1 MNMPETKCRIIPAR
15 ARMLPLILLFAA
27 GAVSIA
33 RADDGMVDV
42 RSLPR
47 LDGAVEDVAR
57 TESYRLKYGVPTV
70 VAITTAATRKLLAT
84 DGWVPYLRPLDEKS
98 SSLTFKKAQQGL
110 YVSFSQGLGR
120 PDQSAVYYSAERITA
135 NVPFPPDATDI
146 IFDEH
151 RPYLGCIAPAAFDV
165 TLDFYRKEMAAIGWK
180 PLSATDAV
188 ARWPNALL
196 SERVENGARA
206 YYSHDD
212 GTGFYRQAPVMLT
225 LQRRD
230 DGRTAVDIRV
240 APFALPQTLEADSE
254 MAALPRPKPSKTAQ
268 SIGDS
273 NSPRRKLEVA
283 VIAELAP
290 TLAFFRKEL
299 AARNWKEEAA
309 GAVITADEVTLNFS
323 SAEENAVLKLGRRYD
338 MTLANLATQL
348 KESAIAARA
357 KAKKDADDNF
367 FKNAEAAAKQVIA
380 ADEVRRTAQAAN
392 LSDAPLH
399 ALADNSKPVPL
410 PENAENV
417 KFDGADGRLE
427 FDSSSSV
434 RVIAGFYRDSLKSQ
448 GWKEQ
453 PSVINKSNMVVMEF
467 SRGGKALSFTA
478 MQMGPKVNVSA
489 DGSGLVMANA
499 KTAGKPTAAGA
510 RVSSEPADK
519 GTDKGTDQVLEADA
533 DSALPVPKQ
542 HTMSSI
548 GTGKV
553 PGSNAP
559 IRKELEASIP
569 AELNNVLGFYRT
581 ELGKLG
587 WKEATEGAV
596 VTPDQVQLAFIS
608 PDGPATLK
616 LGRSNGETSVS
627 LAQKYP
633 AVAAKADF
641 VPKPGQ
647 AKLVFGNLGGG
658 EATVSINKQTIKIAG
673 GAGGP
678 QSPKPPMLDLP
689 PGKYQYTLKV
699 AGGPTRTN
707 QIEID
712 AGDTWGLM
720 VAPGGD
726 VLPLHMY

>member
-1 MNMPETKCRIIPAR
+1 MSGITHGTQIPVR
-15 ARMLPLILLFAA
+15 KFLLACLL
-27 GAVSIA
+27 VSMVGVPVA
-33 RADDGMVDV
+33 CADDGMVDV
-42 RSLPR
+42 RKLPR
-47 LDGAVEDVAR
+47 LEGAVEDTSR
-57 TESYRLKYGVPTV
+57 TRPDSMSYGVPTV
-70 VAITTAATRKLLAT
+70 VAVTSAATRKLLAA
-84 DGWVPYLRPLDEKS
+84 DGWAPYLRPLDENS
-98 SSLTFKKAQQGL
+98 SSLTFKKAQQAL
-110 YVSFSQGLGR
+110 NVSFTQGLGR
-120 PDQSAVYYSAERITA
+120 PDQSVVYYTADRITA
-135 NVPFPPDATDI
+135 NVPFPPDATDVV
-146 IFDEH
+146 FDEH
-151 RPYLGCIAPAAFDV
+151 RPYLGCIAPAALDATFD
-165 TLDFYRKEMAAIGWK
+165 FFRKEMAAIGWK
-180 PLSATDAV
+180 PLSAADAE
-188 ARWPNALL
+188 AHWPGAELN
-196 SERVENGARA
+196 ETIENGVRA
-206 YYSHDD
+206 YYTHAD
-212 GTGFYRQAPVMLT
+212 GESFYRQRPIMLS
-225 LQRRD
+225 LRRRD
-230 DGRTAVDIRV
+230 DGRTGVDIRV
-240 APFALPQTLEADSE
+240 ATFALQPLEPESE
-254 MAALPRPKPSKTAQ
+254 MAGLPRPKPAPSARGVGSST
-268 SIGDS
+268 SD
-273 NSPRRKLEVA
+273 RRQIDVA
-283 VIAELAP
+283 VIGELAP
-290 TLAFFRKEL
+290 VLAFYRREL
-299 AARNWKEEAA
+299 ATRNWQEESN
-309 GAVITADEVTLNFS
+309 GAVVAADNVVLNFS
-323 SAEENAVLKLGRRYD
+323 SAEQTATLKLSRKYD
-338 MTLANLATQL
+338 MTLVNLVTQVKDAVL
-348 KESAIAARA
+348 AARA

-367 FKNAEAAAKQVIA
+367 FKNAESAAKQIMA
-380 ADEVRRTAQAAN
+380 ADEVRRAAQAAN
-392 LSDAPLH
+392 LSDAPLR

-417 KFDGADGRLE
+417 KFDGDKGQLE
-427 FDSSSSV
+427 FDSGSSV
-434 RVIAGFYRDSLKSQ
+434 KAIAAFYRGALKSQ

-467 SRGGKALSFTA
+467 SRSGKELSFTA

-489 DGSGLVMANA
+489 DGSGLLMANA
-499 KTAGKPTAAGA
+499 KLAGKPAAAGTQA
-510 RVSSEPADK
+510 TGETTAK
-519 GTDKGTDQVLEADA
+519 AADQVLEADA

-559 IRKELEASIP
+559 IRRELEASIP

-596 VTPDQVQLAFIS
+596 VKPDQVQLAFTS

-616 LGRSNGETSVS
+616 LGRNNGETSVN

-673 GAGGP
+673 GVGGP

-699 AGGPTRTN
+699 AGGPARNN

-720 VAPGGD
+720 VAPSGD

>member
-1 MNMPETKCRIIPAR
+1 
-15 ARMLPLILLFAA
+15 
-27 GAVSIA
+27 
-33 RADDGMVDV
+33 
-42 RSLPR
+42 
-47 LDGAVEDVAR
+47 
-57 TESYRLKYGVPTV
+57 
-70 VAITTAATRKLLAT
+70 
-84 DGWVPYLRPLDEKS
+84 
-98 SSLTFKKAQQGL
+98 
-110 YVSFSQGLGR
+110 
-120 PDQSAVYYSAERITA
+120 
-135 NVPFPPDATDI
+135 
-146 IFDEH
+146 
-151 RPYLGCIAPAAFDV
+151 
-165 TLDFYRKEMAAIGWK
+165 
-180 PLSATDAV
+180 
-188 ARWPNALL
+188 
-196 SERVENGARA
+196 
-206 YYSHDD
+206 
-212 GTGFYRQAPVMLT
+212 MLT
-225 LQRRD
+225 LLRRD

-240 APFALPQTLEADSE
+240 APFALPQQL
-254 MAALPRPKPSKTAQ
+254 
-268 SIGDS
+268 
-273 NSPRRKLEVA
+273 
-283 VIAELAP
+283 ELARETAGLPVP
-290 TLAFFRKEL
+290 THTPGFGSEGSSDSVRRRVYGEIDAGMPAVLAFYRREL
-299 AARNWKEEAA
+299 AARDWKEEPS
-309 GAVITADEVTLNFS
+309 GAVTTPDEVIVNFS
-323 SAEENAVLKLGRRYD
+323 SADQTGTLKLGHKYD
-338 MTLANLATQL
+338 LTLLNLVTQL
-348 KESAIAARA
+348 KESAMAARA

-367 FKNAEAAAKQVIA
+367 FKNAEAAAKQIIA

-399 ALADNSKPVPL
+399 SLADPSKPVPL
-410 PENAENV
+410 PDNAENV
-417 KFDGADGRLE
+417 KFDGDKGQLE
-427 FDSSSSV
+427 FDSGSSV
-434 RVIAGFYRDSLKSQ
+434 KAIAAFYRGTLKSQ

-453 PSVINKSNMVVMEF
+453 PLGINKPNMVTMDF
-467 SRGGKALSFTA
+467 SRAGKALSFTA

-499 KTAGKPTAAGA
+499 KMAGKAAVAGA
-510 RVSSEPADK
+510 QATGETTAKAP
-519 GTDKGTDQVLEADA
+519 DQVLEADA

-559 IRKELEASIP
+559 IRRELEASIP

-596 VTPDQVQLAFIS
+596 VKPDQVQLAFAS

-616 LGRSNGETSVS
+616 LGRSNGETSVN

-633 AVAAKADF
+633 DVAAKADF

-647 AKLVFGNLGGG
+647 AKLVFGNMGGG
-658 EATVSINKQTIKIAG
+658 EATVSINKQTIKLAA

-699 AGGPTRTN
+699 AGGPARSN

-720 VAPGGD
+720 VAPSGD

>member
-1 MNMPETKCRIIPAR
+1 MSGITHGMQVPAR
-15 ARMLPLILLFAA
+15 KLLLACLL
-27 GAVSIA
+27 VSMVCVPVA

-42 RSLPR
+42 RTLPR
-47 LDGAVEDVAR
+47 LEGAVEETSR
-57 TESYRLKYGVPTV
+57 TESYRLNYSVPTV
-70 VAITTAATRKLLAT
+70 VAVTRAAIQKLLAA
-84 DGWVPYLRPLDEKS
+84 DGWIPYLRPLEEKS
-98 SSLTFKKAQQGL
+98 PSLTFKKAQQGL

-120 PDQSAVYYSAERITA
+120 PDQSTVYYSASRITA
-135 NVPFPPDATDI
+135 NVPFPPGATDI
-146 IFDEH
+146 VFDER
-151 RPYLGCIAPAAFDV
+151 RPYLGCVAPTAVEA

-180 PLSATDAV
+180 PLSAAEAT
-188 ARWPNALL
+188 ARWPNAQF
-196 SERVENGARA
+196 SETIENGVRA
-206 YYSHDD
+206 YYTHDD
-212 GTGFYRQAPVMLT
+212 SAGFYRQEPVVLT
-225 LQRRD
+225 LLRRD
-230 DGRTAVDIRV
+230 DGRTAVEIRE

-254 MAALPRPKPSKTAQ
+254 MAGLPRPKPSKTALGT
-268 SIGDS
+268 GDS
-273 NSPRRKLEVA
+273 NSPRRKLDVA
-283 VIAELAP
+283 VMAELPP
-290 TLAFFRKEL
+290 TLAFYRKEL
-299 AARNWKEEAA
+299 AARNWTEDTDAA
-309 GAVITADEVTLNFS
+309 AVTPDDVTLKFT
-323 SAEENAVLKLGRRYD
+323 SAEQTATLKLGRKYD
-338 MTLANLATQL
+338 LTIVNLVTQL

-367 FKNAEAAAKQVIA
+367 FKNAEAAAKQIIA
-380 ADEVRRTAQAAN
+380 ADEVRRAAQAAN
-392 LSDAPLH
+392 LSDAPLR
-399 ALADNSKPVPL
+399 ALPDNSKPVPL

-417 KFDGADGRLE
+417 KFDGGKGQLE
-427 FDSSSSV
+427 FDSGSSV
-434 RVIAGFYRDSLKSQ
+434 KAIAAFYRGTLKSQ

-467 SRGGKALSFTA
+467 SRTGKALSFTA

-489 DGSGLVMANA
+489 DGSGLVMTTA
-499 KTAGKPTAAGA
+499 KVADKPAAAGTQA
-510 RVSSEPADK
+510 TGETTAK
-519 GTDKGTDQVLEADA
+519 AADQVLEADA

-559 IRKELEASIP
+559 IRRELEASIP

-587 WKEATEGAV
+587 WKEVAEGAV
-596 VTPDQVQLAFIS
+596 VKPDQARLAFTT
-608 PDGPATLK
+608 PDGPAALK
-616 LGRSNGETSVS
+616 LGRSNGETSVN

-633 AVAAKADF
+633 DVAAKADF

-647 AKLVFGNLGGG
+647 AKLVFGNMGGS
-658 EATVSINKQTIKIAG
+658 EATISINKQTIKITG

-689 PGKYQYTLKV
+689 PGKYPYTLKV
-699 AGGPTRTN
+699 AGGPSRTS

-720 VAPGGD
+720 VAPSGD

>member
-1 MNMPETKCRIIPAR
+1 
-15 ARMLPLILLFAA
+15 
-27 GAVSIA
+27 V
-33 RADDGMVDV
+33 
-42 RSLPR
+42 
-47 LDGAVEDVAR
+47 
-57 TESYRLKYGVPTV
+57 
-70 VAITTAATRKLLAT
+70 
-84 DGWVPYLRPLDEKS
+84 
-98 SSLTFKKAQQGL
+98 
-110 YVSFSQGLGR
+110 
-120 PDQSAVYYSAERITA
+120 
-135 NVPFPPDATDI
+135 
-146 IFDEH
+146 FDEH
-151 RPYLGCIAPAAFDV
+151 RPYLGCIAPAALDA
-165 TLDFYRKEMAAIGWK
+165 TLDFFRKEMAAIGWQ
-180 PLSATDAV
+180 PLSAADAE
-188 ARWPNALL
+188 AHWPGAELN
-196 SERVENGARA
+196 ETIENGVRA
-206 YYSHDD
+206 YYTHADSKS
-212 GTGFYRQAPVMLT
+212 FYRQRPIMLS
-225 LQRRD
+225 LRRRD
-230 DGRTAVDIRV
+230 DGRTSVDIRV
-240 APFALPQTLEADSE
+240 ATFALQPLEPESE
-254 MAALPRPKPSKTAQ
+254 MAGLPRPKPAPSARGVGSST
-268 SIGDS
+268 SD
-273 NSPRRKLEVA
+273 RRQIDVA

-290 TLAFFRKEL
+290 VLAFYRREL
-299 AARNWKEEAA
+299 AARNWQEASD
-309 GAVITADEVTLNFS
+309 GAVVAADNVVLNFS
-323 SAEENAVLKLGRRYD
+323 SAEQTATLKLSRKYD
-338 MTLANLATQL
+338 MTLVNLVTQVKDSVL
-348 KESAIAARA
+348 AARA
-357 KAKKDADDNF
+357 KAKKDTDDNF
-367 FKNAEAAAKQVIA
+367 FKNAEATAKQMIA
-380 ADEVRRTAQAAN
+380 ADEVRRAAQAAN

-399 ALADNSKPVPL
+399 ALADDTRPVPL

-417 KFDGADGRLE
+417 KFDGGKGQLE
-427 FDSSSSV
+427 FDSGSSV
-434 RVIAGFYRDSLKSQ
+434 KAIAAFYRGALKSQ
-448 GWKEQ
+448 GWKEE
-453 PSVINKSNMVVMEF
+453 PLGINKPNMVTMDF
-467 SRGGKALSFTA
+467 SRAGKALSFTA

-499 KTAGKPTAAGA
+499 KMAGKPAATGA
-510 RVSSEPADK
+510 QASGEPAAK
-519 GTDKGTDQVLEADA
+519 AADQVLEADA

-596 VTPDQVQLAFIS
+596 VKPDQVQLAFVS

-616 LGRSNGETSVS
+616 LGRSNGETSVN

-633 AVAAKADF
+633 AVATKADF

-658 EATVSINKQTIKIAG
+658 EATVSINKQTIRIAG

-699 AGGPTRTN
+699 AGGPARSN

-720 VAPGGD
+720 VAPSGD

>member
-1 MNMPETKCRIIPAR
+1 MTATTHGTQVPAR
-15 ARMLPLILLFAA
+15 KFLLACLL
-27 GAVSIA
+27 VSMVGVPAA

-42 RSLPR
+42 RTLPR
-47 LDGAVEDVAR
+47 LEGAVEDTAR
-57 TESYRLKYGVPTV
+57 TRPDSVSYGVSTV
-70 VAITTAATRKLLAT
+70 VAVTSVATRQLLAA
-84 DGWVPYLRPLDEKS
+84 DGWVPYIRPLDEKS
-98 SSLTFKKAQQGL
+98 TSLTFKKAQQGL
-110 YVSFSQGLGR
+110 HVSFTQGLGR
-120 PDQSAVYYSAERITA
+120 PDRSVVYYSADRITA
-135 NVPFPPDATDI
+135 NVPFPPDATDVV
-146 IFDEH
+146 FDEH
-151 RPYLGCIAPAAFDV
+151 RPYLGCIAPAALDA
-165 TLDFYRKEMAAIGWK
+165 TLDFFRKEMAAIGWQ
-180 PLSATDAV
+180 PLSAADAE
-188 ARWPNALL
+188 AHWPGAELN
-196 SERVENGARA
+196 ETIENGVRA
-206 YYSHDD
+206 YYAHTDSKS
-212 GTGFYRQAPVMLT
+212 FYRQRPIMLS
-225 LQRRD
+225 LRRRD
-230 DGRTAVDIRV
+230 DGRTSVDIRV
-240 APFALPQTLEADSE
+240 ATFALQPLEPESE
-254 MAALPRPKPSKTAQ
+254 MAGLPRPKPAPSARGVGSST
-268 SIGDS
+268 SD
-273 NSPRRKLEVA
+273 RRQIDVA

-290 TLAFFRKEL
+290 VLAFYRREL
-299 AARNWKEEAA
+299 ATRNWQEESN
-309 GAVITADEVTLNFS
+309 GAVVAADNVMLNFS
-323 SAEENAVLKLGRRYD
+323 SAEQTATLKLSRKYD
-338 MTLANLATQL
+338 MTLVNLVTQV
-348 KESAIAARA
+348 KDSVMAARA

-367 FKNAEAAAKQVIA
+367 FKNAEAAAKQIMA
-380 ADEVRRTAQAAN
+380 ADEVRRAAQAAN

-399 ALADNSKPVPL
+399 ALADDTKPVPL

-417 KFDGADGRLE
+417 KFDGGKGQLE
-427 FDSSSSV
+427 FDSGSSV
-434 RVIAGFYRDSLKSQ
+434 KAIAAFYRGALKSQ

-453 PSVINKSNMVVMEF
+453 ALGINKPNMVTMDF
-467 SRGGKALSFTA
+467 SRAGKALSFTA

-499 KTAGKPTAAGA
+499 KVAGKPAAAGA
-510 RVSSEPADK
+510 QATSETTVKAA
-519 GTDKGTDQVLEADA
+519 DQVLEADA

-559 IRKELEASIP
+559 IRRELEASIP

-596 VTPDQVQLAFIS
+596 VKPDQAQLAFTT

-616 LGRSNGETSVS
+616 LGRSNDETSVN

-633 AVAAKADF
+633 DVAAKADF

-658 EATVSINKQTIKIAG
+658 EATVSINKQTIRIAS

-699 AGGPTRTN
+699 AGGPARTN

-720 VAPGGD
+720 VAPDGD

>member
-1 MNMPETKCRIIPAR
+1 M
-15 ARMLPLILLFAA
+15 
-27 GAVSIA
+27 
-33 RADDGMVDV
+33 
-42 RSLPR
+42 
-47 LDGAVEDVAR
+47 
-57 TESYRLKYGVPTV
+57 
-70 VAITTAATRKLLAT
+70 
-84 DGWVPYLRPLDEKS
+84 
-98 SSLTFKKAQQGL
+98 
-110 YVSFSQGLGR
+110 
-120 PDQSAVYYSAERITA
+120 
-135 NVPFPPDATDI
+135 
-146 IFDEH
+146 
-151 RPYLGCIAPAAFDV
+151 
-165 TLDFYRKEMAAIGWK
+165 
-180 PLSATDAV
+180 
-188 ARWPNALL
+188 
-196 SERVENGARA
+196 
-206 YYSHDD
+206 
-212 GTGFYRQAPVMLT
+212 
-225 LQRRD
+225 
-230 DGRTAVDIRV
+230 
-240 APFALPQTLEADSE
+240 
-254 MAALPRPKPSKTAQ
+254 
-268 SIGDS
+268 
-273 NSPRRKLEVA
+273 
-283 VIAELAP
+283 
-290 TLAFFRKEL
+290 
-299 AARNWKEEAA
+299 
-309 GAVITADEVTLNFS
+309 ITADEVTLNFS

-673 GAGGP
+673 GTGGP
-678 QSPKPPMLDLP
+678 NRPSRRCSICRQASIN
-689 PGKYQYTLKV
+689 
-699 AGGPTRTN
+699 TR
-707 QIEID
+707 
-712 AGDTWGLM
+712 
-720 VAPGGD
+720 
-726 VLPLHMY
+726 

>member
-1 MNMPETKCRIIPAR
+1 MSGTTHGMQLLAR
-15 ARMLPLILLFAA
+15 QFLLACLL
-27 GAVSIA
+27 VSMVGVPVA

-42 RSLPR
+42 RTLPR
-47 LDGAVEDVAR
+47 LEGAVEETSR
-57 TESYRLKYGVPTV
+57 TESYRLNYGVPTV
-70 VAITTAATRKLLAT
+70 VAVTRAATQKLLAA
-84 DGWVPYLRPLDEKS
+84 DGWVPYLRPLEETS
-98 SSLTFKKAQQGL
+98 PSLTFKRAQQGL

-120 PDQSAVYYSAERITA
+120 PDQSTVYYSASRITA
-135 NVPFPPDATDI
+135 NVPFPPEATDI
-146 IFDEH
+146 VFDER
-151 RPYLGCIAPAAFDV
+151 RPYLGCIARAALDA

-180 PLSATDAV
+180 PLSAADAA
-188 ARWPNALL
+188 ARWPNAQL
-196 SERVENGARA
+196 SETIENGARA
-206 YYSHDD
+206 YYTHDD
-212 GTGFYRQAPVMLT
+212 SAGFYRQEPVMMT
-225 LQRRD
+225 LLRRD
-230 DGRTAVDIRV
+230 DGRTAVEIRE

-254 MAALPRPKPSKTAQ
+254 MAGLPRPKPSKTAM
-268 SIGDS
+268 STGDS
-273 NSPRRKLEVA
+273 NSPRRKLDVA
-283 VIAELAP
+283 VMAELPA
-290 TLAFFRKEL
+290 TLAFYRKEL
-299 AARNWKEEAA
+299 AARNWTEDSNAT
-309 GAVITADEVTLNFS
+309 AVAPDSVTLNFS
-323 SAEENAVLKLGRRYD
+323 SAEQTASLKLGRKYD
-338 MTLANLATQL
+338 LTLVNLVTQM

-367 FKNAEAAAKQVIA
+367 FKNAEAAAKQIIA
-380 ADEVRRTAQAAN
+380 ADEVRRAAQAAN

-399 ALADNSKPVPL
+399 ALADSSKPVPL

-417 KFDGADGRLE
+417 KFDGDKGQLE
-427 FDSSSSV
+427 FDSGSSV
-434 RVIAGFYRDSLKSQ
+434 KAIAAFYRGALKSQ

-453 PSVINKSNMVVMEF
+453 ALGINKPNMVTMDF
-467 SRGGKALSFTA
+467 SRAGKALSFTA

-489 DGSGLVMANA
+489 DGSGLMMASA
-499 KTAGKPTAAGA
+499 KVAGKPAAASAQPAG
-510 RVSSEPADK
+510 EPAAK
-519 GTDKGTDQVLEADA
+519 RTDKAAEVLEADA

-569 AELNNVLGFYRT
+569 AELNSVLGFYRT

-587 WKEATEGAV
+587 WKEATDGAV
-596 VTPDQVQLAFIS
+596 VKPDQVQLAFVS

-633 AVAAKADF
+633 DVAAKADF

-647 AKLVFGNLGGG
+647 ARLVFGNLGGG
-658 EATVSINKQTIKIAG
+658 EATVSINKQTIKLAA

-699 AGGPTRTN
+699 AGGPARSN
-707 QIEID
+707 QIEIE

-720 VAPGGD
+720 VAPSGD